1 MAEPFLGEIR
11 MFGFNFAPVGWAQ
24 CDGQLVSIAQNTALF
39 SLLGVQFGGDG
50 VHTFAL
56 PDLRGRM
63 ANHMGPG
70 AGLTD
75 RIVGQVGGA
84 ETVILTAAQLAN
96 HSHPLVAN
104 SGPATTRHPAG
115 NFLATPG
122 PPIYATTANETELNA
137 HAIGQTGSDRPVDIL
152 SPFLTLNFC
161 IALQGIF
168 PARN

>member
-1 MAEPFLGEIR
+1 MSEPFLGEIK
-11 MFGFNFAPVGWAQ
+11 MFSFGFPPKGWAE
-24 CDGQLVSIAQNTALF
+24 CNGQLLPISQNQALF
-39 SLLGVQFGGDG
+39 ALLGTTFGGNG
-50 VHTFAL
+50 TTSFAL

-63 ANHMGPG
+63 ANHQGTG

-75 RIVGQVGGA
+75 RVIGEVGGA

-122 PPIYATTANETELNA
+122 PPIYAATANETELNA

-152 SPFLTLNFC
+152 SPFLILNFC
-161 IALQGIF
+161 IALQGVF
-168 PARN
+168 PSQN